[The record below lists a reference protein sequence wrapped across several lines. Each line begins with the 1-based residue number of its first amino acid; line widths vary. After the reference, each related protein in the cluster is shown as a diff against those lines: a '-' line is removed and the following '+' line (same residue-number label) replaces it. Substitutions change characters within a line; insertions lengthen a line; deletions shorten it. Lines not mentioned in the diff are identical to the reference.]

1 MVWRSV
7 YTRPQFSHFVDG
19 TPVRF
24 LLLLLLAT
32 TLAACSPNQDPHQLS
47 ISGPFEFTSQ
57 DPSRD
62 GYLYTR
68 LQVAETLLE
77 VDAQGQLLPGL
88 ATAWSQSDDGRV
100 WRFILREGVRFHDGT
115 ALNAAAVVQALQVAQ
130 SKPGVLAA
138 APVEAFE
145 AEDERTLR
153 VRLSRPYNPLGA
165 VLAHYTTAILSPGSY
180 DAEGLVSRLQG
191 TGPYQVERFDP
202 PHRLGV
208 VRFAGYWGAPA
219 TIERAVYLTGH
230 RAESRALQV
239 MAGQTDIVYTLD
251 PASLDLLRRRDDV
264 RVHSHTIPRTI
275 QLKLNL
281 ADPLLAE
288 RDTRLALSLAIDRSG
303 LTNGVLRVPD
313 GEANQLVP
321 PSLGDWHLSGLPVA
335 QRDLPRARALL
346 AGQGWQAGA
355 DGLLQ
360 RNGEPFR
367 LRLMTYAD
375 RPELFQLATAIQAQW
390 RELGVDL
397 QVSVVN
403 SSDIPA
409 GHHNGTLQVALIA
422 RNYGNIADPLG
433 LLLADYG
440 DGGSGDWGAMGWHND
455 ELPALLLAQQGE
467 RDAAHYHARAQ
478 RVAQIL
484 VDQLPLIPV
493 LYYTQQTAVSARVQ
507 GFSFDPYE
515 RNYRIAEMSF
525 SPCCN

>member
-1 MVWRSV
+1 M
-7 YTRPQFSHFVDG
+7 
-19 TPVRF
+19 RF

>member
-1 MVWRSV
+1 M
-7 YTRPQFSHFVDG
+7 
-19 TPVRF
+19 RF

-32 TLAACSPNQDPHQLS
+32 MLAACSPNQDPHQLS

-88 ATAWSQSDDGRV
+88 ATSWSQSDDGRV
-100 WRFILREGVRFHDGT
+100 WRFSLREGVRFHD
-115 ALNAAAVVQALQVAQ
+115 AAPLNAAAVVQALQVAQ
-130 SKPGVLAA
+130 GKPGVLAA

-145 AEDERTLR
+145 AEAEHRVV

-165 VLAHYTTAILSPGSY
+165 VLAHYTTAILSPASY
-180 DAEGLVSRLQG
+180 GAEGQISRLQG

-208 VRFAGYWGAPA
+208 VRFADYWGTPA

-288 RDTRLALSLAIDRSG
+288 HDTRLALSLAIDRSG
-303 LTNGVLRVPD
+303 LTNGVLRVPG

-321 PSLGDWHLSGLPVA
+321 PSLGDWHLNDLPAA
-335 QRDLPRARALL
+335 QRDLSRARALL
-346 AGQGWQAGA
+346 AAQGWQAGA

-360 RNGEPFR
+360 RNGTPFR

-397 QVSVVN
+397 QVTVVN

-440 DGGSGDWGAMGWHND
+440 DGGNGDWGAMGWHND

-467 RDAAHYHARAQ
+467 RDAARYHARAQ

-484 VDQLPLIPV
+484 ADELPLIPV
-493 LYYTQQTAVSARVQ
+493 LYYTQQTAVSARVR

>member
-1 MVWRSV
+1 M
-7 YTRPQFSHFVDG
+7 
-19 TPVRF
+19 
-24 LLLLLLAT
+24 LLAVMLT
-32 TLAACSPNQDPHQLS
+32 ACSPNQDPDQLS
-47 ISGPFEFTSQ
+47 IGGPFEFTSQ

-68 LQVAETLLE
+68 LQVAETLLD
-77 VDAQGQLLPGL
+77 VDARGQLLPGL
-88 ATAWSQSDDGRV
+88 AEAWSRSEDGLV
-100 WRFILREGVRFHDGT
+100 WRFSLRQGVRFHDGA
-115 ALNAAAVVQALQVAQ
+115 ALNAAAVVQALQAAQ
-130 SKPGVLAA
+130 NKPGVLAA
-138 APVEAFE
+138 APIEAFE

-153 VRLSRPYNPLGA
+153 VRLSRPYNPLAA
-165 VLAHYTTAILSPGSY
+165 VLAHYTTVILSPASY
-180 DAEGLVSRLQG
+180 KAQGQVTRLQG
-191 TGPYQVERFDP
+191 TGPYQIERFDP

-208 VRFAGYWGAPA
+208 VRFADYWGTPA
-219 TIERAVYLTGH
+219 NIQRVVYLTGH

-251 PASLDLLRRRDDV
+251 PASLDLLRRRDNV
-264 RVHSHTIPRTI
+264 RVHSYTISRTI

-303 LTNGVLRVPD
+303 LTNGVLRVPG
-313 GEANQLVP
+313 GEASQLIP
-321 PSLGDWHLSGLPVA
+321 PSLADWHLSDLPTVP
-335 QRDLPRARALL
+335 RDLPRARVLL
-346 AGQGWQAGA
+346 AAQGWQAGA
-355 DGLLQ
+355 DGVLQ
-360 RNGEPFR
+360 RYGERFQ
-367 LRLMTYAD
+367 LRLITYAD

-390 RELGVDL
+390 RELGIDL
-397 QVSVVN
+397 QVSVAN

-440 DGGSGDWGAMGWHND
+440 DGGNGDWGAMGWHNS
-455 ELPALLLAQQGE
+455 ELPALLAAQQSE
-467 RDAAHYHARAQ
+467 RDATRYHDRAQ

-484 VDQLPLIPV
+484 VDELPLIPV
-493 LYYTQQTAVSARVQ
+493 LYYTQQTAVSSRVQ

>member
-1 MVWRSV
+1 MLAVFV
-7 YTRPQFSHFVDG
+7 LLHFSFIPLLE
-19 TPVRF
+19 TPLRA
-24 LLLLLLAT
+24 LLYPLLAIL
-32 TLAACSPNQDPHQLS
+32 LAGCSPNQDPDQLS
-47 ISGPFEFTSQ
+47 IGGPFEFTSQ

-68 LQVAETLLE
+68 LQVAETLLD

-88 ATAWSQSDDGRV
+88 AEAWSRSEDGLV
-100 WRFILREGVRFHDGT
+100 WRFSLRQGVRFHDG
-115 ALNAAAVVQALQVAQ
+115 ALLDAAAVVRALQVAQ
-130 SKPGVLAA
+130 GKPGVLAA
-138 APVEAFE
+138 APVEAFA
-145 AEDERTLR
+145 AEDQQTLR

-165 VLAHYTTAILSPGSY
+165 VLAHYTTAILSPASY
-180 DAEGLVSRLQG
+180 DSQGQITRLQG

-208 VRFAGYWGAPA
+208 VRFEGYWGTPA
-219 TIERAVYLTGH
+219 AIKRAVYLTGH

-251 PASLDLLRRRDDV
+251 PASLDLLKRRDNV
-264 RVHSHTIPRTI
+264 RVHSYTVPRTI

-281 ADPLLAE
+281 GDPLLAA
-288 RDTRLALSLAIDRSG
+288 RDTRLALSLALDRTG
-303 LTNGVLRVPD
+303 LTEGVLRVPG
-313 GEANQLVP
+313 GEAAQLVP
-321 PSLGDWHLSGLPVA
+321 PSLGDWHLADLPVSA
-335 QRDLPRARALL
+335 RDLPRARALL
-346 AGQGWQAGA
+346 AAQGWQAAA
-355 DGLLQ
+355 DGILQ
-360 RNGEPFR
+360 RHGERFR
-367 LRLMTYAD
+367 LSLITYAD

-390 RELGVDL
+390 RELGIDV

-433 LLLADYG
+433 LLLADFG
-440 DGGSGDWGAMGWHND
+440 DAGNGDWGAMGWHNP
-455 ELPALLLAQQGE
+455 ELPALLAAQQGE
-467 RDAAHYHARAQ
+467 RDAARYRANAQ

-484 VDQLPLIPV
+484 VDELPLIPL
-493 LYYTQQTAVSARVQ
+493 LYYTQQIAVSSRVQ

>member
-1 MVWRSV
+1 MLAVFV
-7 YTRPQFSHFVDG
+7 LLHFSFIPLLE
-19 TPVRF
+19 TPLRA
-24 LLLLLLAT
+24 LLYPLLAIV
-32 TLAACSPNQDPHQLS
+32 LVGCSPNQDPDQLS
-47 ISGPFEFTSQ
+47 IGGPFEFTSQ

-68 LQVAETLLE
+68 LQVAQTLLD
-77 VDAQGQLLPGL
+77 VDAHGQLLPGL
-88 ATAWSQSDDGRV
+88 AEAWSRSQDGLI
-100 WRFILREGVRFHDGT
+100 WRFTLREGVRFHDG
-115 ALNAAAVVQALQVAQ
+115 ALLDATAVVRALQVAQ

-145 AEDERTLR
+145 AEGERTLR
-153 VRLSRPYNPLGA
+153 VRLSRPYNPLAA
-165 VLAHYTTAILSPGSY
+165 VLAHYTSVILSPGSY
-180 DAEGLVSRLQG
+180 DAQGQVTRLQG

-202 PHRLGV
+202 PHHLGV

-219 TIERAVYLTGH
+219 KIQRVVYLTGH

-251 PASLDLLRRRDDV
+251 PASLDLLRRRDNV
-264 RVHSHTIPRTI
+264 RVHSHAIPRTI

-281 ADPLLAE
+281 ADPLLAA
-288 RDTRLALSLAIDRSG
+288 RDTRLALSLALDRRG
-303 LTNGVLRVPD
+303 LTQGVLRVPE
-313 GEANQLVP
+313 GEAGQLVP
-321 PSLGDWHLSGLPVA
+321 PALSAWHLADLPVA
-335 QRDLPRARALL
+335 PRDLARARALL
-346 AGQGWQAGA
+346 AAQGWQAA
-355 DGLLQ
+355 DDGVLQ
-360 RNGEPFR
+360 RRGERFQ

-409 GHHNGTLQVALIA
+409 GHHNGSLQVALIA

-433 LLLADYG
+433 LLLADFG
-440 DGGSGDWGAMGWHND
+440 DGGNGDWGAMGWQNSK
-455 ELPALLLAQQGE
+455 LPALLAAQQIE
-467 RDAAHYHARAQ
+467 RDPTRYHARAQ
-478 RVAQIL
+478 RVARIL
-484 VDQLPLIPV
+484 VDELPLIPV
-493 LYYTQQTAVSARVQ
+493 LYYTQQTAVSSRVQ